1 MKPAQNRLENQRRSS
16 PEFWSPR
23 VEIFA
28 AAAKLKTLRTV
39 SDGLSLVA
47 VKAYYDSN
55 TQFA

>member
-1 MKPAQNRLENQRRSS
+1 MKAAQNRLENQNGSS
-16 PEFWSPR
+16 PEFWR
-23 VEIFA
+23 VESFA